1 MMESKKPTLFIS
13 YCHRDGSM
21 YADDLEE
28 ELQDYFNI
36 GEEILCYRTE
46 DELYDLVKYYLAH
59 DQEREAIRK
68 KGYMRFLNEHTY
80 TKRWNDAIA
89 CIYKEKMLL

>member
-28 ELQDYFNI
+28 ELQ
-36 GEEILCYRTE
+36 GPQEECLP
-46 DELYDLVKYYLAH
+46 LVY
-59 DQEREAIRK
+59 
-68 KGYMRFLNEHTY
+68 
-80 TKRWNDAIA
+80 
-89 CIYKEKMLL
+89 